1 MSRKY
6 SAKGDY
12 GREEKSKEQNLWLK
26 DTKISQ
32 KSLKCISILRSLI
45 GVKSA

>member
-12 GREEKSKEQNLWLK
+12 GREEKSKEQKFLWLK

-32 KSLKCISILRSLI
+32 KSSCLVAFYTEEPNRS
-45 GVKSA
+45 